1 MVTRINVNASP
12 RFIEWIKQQKAD
24 KAERFKKH
32 WDYIANHPEIT
43 EELKEMNKNMKKEFT
58 GL

>member
-1 MVTRINVNASP
+1 MVTRINVSP

-32 WDYIANHPEIT
+32 LDYIANHPEIT
-43 EELKEMNKNMKKEFT
+43 EELKEMNKNMKKDFT